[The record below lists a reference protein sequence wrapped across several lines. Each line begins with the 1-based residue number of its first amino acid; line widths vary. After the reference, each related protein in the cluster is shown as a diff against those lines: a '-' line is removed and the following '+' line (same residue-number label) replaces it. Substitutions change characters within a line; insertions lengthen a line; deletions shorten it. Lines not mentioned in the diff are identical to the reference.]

1 MIGLI
6 ATVASGL
13 ILKNYF
19 MLLSLP
25 VFLMSRKNR
34 DLGLIAYF
42 LYALFV
48 AKQTTGISVYYYED
62 LVNSLIFASAL
73 LLFLNDVLSRD
84 VKVGRIE
91 VIATMLILSG
101 LIIPEMF
108 LAGTVFYFIT
118 SFELSIHIL
127 LLLSSLVIIF
137 ALFEEQ
143 LNTIGGTSNQIV
155 ILSSFAIFTSI
166 LTSVRGNLKKV
177 DFLAQNR

>member
-6 ATVASGL
+6 ATVISGF

-25 VFLMSRKNR
+25 VFLLSRKSR
-34 DLGLIAYF
+34 DLGLIAYS

-48 AKQTTGISVYYYED
+48 AKQSVGASVYYYED

-73 LLFLNDVLSRD
+73 LLFLNDVLSRN
-84 VKVGRIE
+84 VKGERVE
-91 VIATMLILSG
+91 VIASLLILSG

-108 LAGTVFYFIT
+108 LAGMVFYFIMQFKV
-118 SFELSIHIL
+118 SLHIL
-127 LLLSSLVIIF
+127 LLLGGLMAIF
-137 ALFEEQ
+137 VLFEKQ
-143 LNTIGGTSNQIV
+143 LNVIGGTSNQIV

-166 LTSVRGNLKKV
+166 LTLIRGNLKKV
-177 DFLAQNR
+177 DVFNIK